1 MHIFIFN
8 RGLRLTDNT
17 TLIHQIKENQAV
29 VPIFIFTP
37 EQIEP
42 KKNSYFSNNSVQFMI
57 ESLHELSDEIKKKN
71 GKMYFFKGDNV
82 KVLNGIHKKDKIE
95 SIGMNYDYTPYA
107 RKRSDDIQKFCKKND
122 IIFYEKEDYV
132 IYDILGGETNKK
144 DNTYYQIYTP
154 FYNFVTANLKVREP
168 DGFKSFKFHKSH
180 DIESSKYFLQEN
192 KIDEFYED
200 NLTINSG
207 RKNGLKILKNLDKFK
222 TYSKERDCLQ
232 YQTTKMS
239 VHNKFG
245 TVSIREFYYA
255 IIKKLGKSSGLI
267 RELIFRDFYFNLF
280 YHRPDLLGGMIGHK
294 NEPYKEKFGK
304 IKWNYNK
311 NLFEKWCDGSL
322 GIPMCDAGM
331 RQLNTTGFMH
341 NRLRMVVASVATKLL
356 LFPWYWCEKYFAS
369 KLTDYDP
376 IQNGAGWGWTSTGID
391 PTQVLRSFSPQT
403 QGEKFDP
410 KCEYI
415 LTYIPELSSVKID
428 DIHKWDEKYKEYPDV
443 DYPAPAI
450 DYKKA
455 RKEGLDEFYRVN
467 KLK

>member
-1 MHIFIFN
+1 
-8 RGLRLTDNT
+8 LRLTDNT
-17 TLIHQIKENQAV
+17 TLIHQIKEMGAV

-37 EQIEP
+37 EQIDP
-42 KKNSYFSNNSVQFMI
+42 KKNDYFSNNSVQFMI
-57 ESLHELSDEIKKKN
+57 ESLHELSDEIKKK
-71 GKMYFFKGDNV
+71 GGHMYFFKGDNV
-82 KVLNGIHKKDKIE
+82 KVLKALHKKDKIE
-95 SIGMNYDYTPYA
+95 SVAMNFDYTPYS
-107 RKRSDDIQKFCKKND
+107 RKRSEDIQKFCKKEEIVFLED
-122 IIFYEKEDYV
+122 EDYLLH
-132 IYDILGGETNKK
+132 DILENKTKKK
-144 DNTYYQIYTP
+144 DGNYYQVYTP
-154 FYNFVTANLKVREP
+154 FYNYVTANLKVREL
-168 DGFKSFKFHKSH
+168 DGFKSFKFQKLNV
-180 DIESSKYFLQEN
+180 DIKYHLNES
-192 KIDEFYED
+192 KIDEFYEK
-200 NLTINSG
+200 NLDINSG

-222 TYSKERDCLQ
+222 TYSKERDMLT

-245 TVSIREFYYA
+245 TISIREFYYA

-267 RELIFRDFYFNLF
+267 RELIFRDFYYNLF
-280 YHRPDLLGGMIGHK
+280 YYRPDMLGGMIGHK

-304 IKWNYNK
+304 VKWNNNK
-311 NLFEKWCDGSL
+311 NLFQKWCDGTL
-322 GIPMCDAGM
+322 GIPICDAGM
-331 RQLNTTGFMH
+331 RELNTTGFLH

-356 LFPWYWCEKYFAS
+356 LFPWYWCEKYFAT

-376 IQNGAGWGWTSTGID
+376 IQNGAGWGWTATGID

-415 LTYIPELSSVKID
+415 LTYIPELSSVKIE
-428 DIHKWDEKYKEYPDV
+428 DIHKWDEKYEEYPDV
-443 DYPAPAI
+443 KYPAPSI